1 MFAARFSL
9 GRLGVARNAAGLGWA
24 RLAIQAGLG
33 GPARISY
40 PSIGEGTGLDTL
52 DLDKWFEDD
61 ELLECPACGEQK
73 LIPTPKE
80 SMPPVLCLNCGLVVP
95 PSADLPEA

>member
-1 MFAARFSL
+1 
-9 GRLGVARNAAGLGWA
+9 
-24 RLAIQAGLG
+24 
-33 GPARISY
+33 
-40 PSIGEGTGLDTL
+40 LDTL